1 MPAAMIRA
9 LTELPVAGA
18 LVGLAVSIGTRVRY
32 HSRERRGH
40 HVPRRI
46 LAISRIKRR
55 GYELAPAPGC
65 AERPA
70 RNRDDRI
77 IGLPSRDLGLESM
90 LTQRAKQLFG
100 TDGIRGIPG
109 EYPLD
114 DTTLERVGLA
124 LGLHLVADQNVASR
138 PVRVLIGRDTRE
150 SGLHIA
156 ELIARGLALAGA
168 EPVSA
173 GVVTT
178 PGVAWLVNR
187 EGFSAGV
194 VISASHNPYHDNG
207 VKLISSSGM
216 KFPDA
221 VEHEIEHLILSFN
234 DSSPAS
240 GAAGA
245 EPVTKVHPDGEE
257 KLHQDYLGGL
267 RAAALPGA
275 KFAGM
280 KIVLDC
286 ANGAASELAPQLFRM
301 LGAEVVAINNA
312 PDGKNINAGCGSLHP
327 EGMQKRVVE
336 SGAMLGVAFDGDA
349 DRAIFASA
357 SGKLVDGDG
366 VLLVAGRYMKSA
378 RKLKG
383 NVIVGTTMANLGLER
398 ALDRLGLKLGRTAVG
413 DRYVLEEM
421 VRIGANLGG
430 EQSGHILFLDDA
442 TTGDGMLT
450 AVKIASI
457 VSISGPLD
465 SLVSDLKIFPQKI
478 VNVRV
483 QSKPPLESLPGVSRT
498 LSEAEKA
505 LGKSGRIVLRY
516 SGTEPLARVMVEAER
531 EEDVRHWTDFLATAL
546 RTAIG
551 A

>member
-1 MPAAMIRA
+1 M
-9 LTELPVAGA
+9 
-18 LVGLAVSIGTRVRY
+18 S
-32 HSRERRGH
+32 
-40 HVPRRI
+40 
-46 LAISRIKRR
+46 
-55 GYELAPAPGC
+55 
-65 AERPA
+65 
-70 RNRDDRI
+70 
-77 IGLPSRDLGLESM
+77 
-90 LTQRAKQLFG
+90 TQRAKQLFG

-114 DTTLERVGLA
+114 DTTLERVGQA
-124 LGLHLVADQNVASR
+124 LGQYLRAQTLSAPGQNVRALPPR
-138 PVRVLIGRDTRE
+138 NNAVPRVLIGRDTRE
-150 SGLHIA
+150 SGSHIA

-173 GVVTT
+173 GVITT

-216 KFPDA
+216 KFPDD
-221 VEHEIEHLILSFN
+221 VEHEIERLILSLN
-234 DSSPAS
+234 GPSSAS

-245 EPVTKVHPDGEE
+245 EPVNKVHPDGEE
-257 KLHQDYLGGL
+257 KLHRDYLGGL
-267 RAAALPGA
+267 RAAVLPGTNF
-275 KFAGM
+275 KGM

-286 ANGAASELAPQLFRM
+286 ANGAASKLAPQLFHM
-301 LGAEVVAINNA
+301 LGAEVVAINHA
-312 PDGKNINAGCGSLHP
+312 PNGKNINAGCGSLHP

-336 SGAMLGVAFDGDA
+336 SGATLGVAFDGDA

-366 VLLVAGRYMKSA
+366 VLLVSGRYMKSVG
-378 RKLKG
+378 KLKG

-398 ALDRLGLKLGRTAVG
+398 ALDRLALKLVRTAVG

-421 VRIGANLGG
+421 LRIGANLGG

-546 RTAIG
+546 RSAIG